1 MRPLRRGLHGSLS
14 VDQSGPRSEK
24 SLSVEKRD
32 GTGVGSGTNHD
43 VLIGTGGGHGGLDG
57 LERRSSL
64 KGAVGVAAVGAVHE
78 VALGDLGGVDGDGHG
93 GRGAGETVAQ
103 GVRERVRTY
112 ESVGRGVGEGAEVVG
127 RGHGSTLGGRRLVSD
142 GDVAV
147 GPGVEGVVGE
157 HALNGGDGHG
167 DVLSGRVGVIAGD
180 GRGCGDVVAAE
191 DELFAGV
198 SATGE

>member
-1 MRPLRRGLHGSLS
+1 MSLI
-14 VDQSGPRSEK
+14 RS
-24 SLSVEKRD
+24 
-32 GTGVGSGTNHD
+32 
-43 VLIGTGGGHGGLDG
+43 GGGDGGLDG

-64 KGAVGVAAVGAVHE
+64 KVPVGVAAVGGIHE
-78 VALGDLGGVDGDGHG
+78 VALGDWGGVDGDGHG

-103 GVRERVRTY
+103 GVRERVRAY

-127 RGHGSTLGGRRLVSD
+127 RGHGSTLSGGGLVSD

-157 HALNGGDGHG
+157 HALNGGNGHS
-167 DVLSGRVGVIAGD
+167 DVLRGRVSVITRD
-180 GRGCGDVVAAE
+180 GRGCGDVVATE